1 MVRGKSRAGFGEGEK
16 QNKNEEI
23 IFKANFYE
31 SRRLRHDG
39 FIDYMVREANRRS
52 IYTKFFSLT
61 RIIFSSLG
69 ALMMFGFS
77 IFIESLMKDP
87 NPDAPVETWGINF
100 YPLWLF
106 FLCWFLWFIACKINL
121 WKKYPA
127 NLSYIT
133 TLNANLYIFW
143 MVLAYNLFFISIL
156 GKFLTVIGLILFYL
170 LTLIILF
177 FVIRVRIMSIKTRL
191 YGVQDSSMTIRQ
203 RKLID
208 FVTLV
213 GGGIVAGWMILKLC
227 FPRIGEIRTDF
238 WGTLSIIGISF
249 VFNVIMIGALFVLFL
264 PHSLYGYYR
273 NKYSEEYREFEGKS
287 LEEWY
292 GKQYLNKHRELLE
305 DKNEEINL

>member
-1 MVRGKSRAGFGEGEK
+1 MDSRKLKKS
-16 QNKNEEI
+16 

-39 FIDYMVREANRRS
+39 FIDYMVREANSRK
-52 IYTKFFSLT
+52 IYTKPFSIARKL
-61 RIIFSSLG
+61 FSFLG
-69 ALMMFGFS
+69 ILFMFGFS
-77 IFIESLMKDP
+77 ALMESEIHHPDP
-87 NPDAPVETWGINF
+87 DTPFETWGINF

-106 FLCWFLWFIACKINL
+106 FLCSFLWFIACKINL

-170 LTLIILF
+170 FTLIILF
-177 FVIRVRIMSIKTRL
+177 FVIRVRIASIKTRL

-203 RKLID
+203 RKFIHI
-208 FVTLV
+208 VTMV
-213 GGGIVAGWMILKLC
+213 GSGIVAGWMILKLL

-249 VFNVIMIGALFVLFL
+249 VFNVIMIGAFFVLFL

-292 GKQYLNKHRELLE
+292 GKKYLKKHKELLE
-305 DKNEEINL
+305 GKNEEIDL

>member
-1 MVRGKSRAGFGEGEK
+1 MKKS
-16 QNKNEEI
+16 
-23 IFKANFYE
+23 IFRANFYE

-39 FIDYMVREANRRS
+39 FIDYMVREANSRK
-52 IYTKFFSLT
+52 IYTKPFSIARKL
-61 RIIFSSLG
+61 FSFLG
-69 ALMMFGFS
+69 ILFMFGFS
-77 IFIESLMKDP
+77 ALMESEIHHPDP
-87 NPDAPVETWGINF
+87 DTPFETWGINF

-106 FLCWFLWFIACKINL
+106 FLCSFLWFIACKINL

-170 LTLIILF
+170 FTLIILF
-177 FVIRVRIMSIKTRL
+177 FVIRVRIASIKTRL

-203 RKLID
+203 RKFIHI
-208 FVTLV
+208 VTMV
-213 GGGIVAGWMILKLC
+213 GSGIVAGWMILKLL

-249 VFNVIMIGALFVLFL
+249 VFNVIMIGAFFVLFL

-292 GKQYLNKHRELLE
+292 GKKYLNKHKELLE
-305 DKNEEINL
+305 GKNEEINL

>member
-1 MVRGKSRAGFGEGEK
+1 MDSRKLKKS
-16 QNKNEEI
+16 

-39 FIDYMVREANRRS
+39 FIYYMVREANSRK
-52 IYTKFFSLT
+52 IYTKPFSIARKL
-61 RIIFSSLG
+61 FSFLG
-69 ALMMFGFS
+69 ILFMFGFS
-77 IFIESLMKDP
+77 ALMESEIHHPDP
-87 NPDAPVETWGINF
+87 DTPFETWGINF

-106 FLCWFLWFIACKINL
+106 FLCSFLWFIACKINL

-170 LTLIILF
+170 FTLIILF
-177 FVIRVRIMSIKTRL
+177 FVIRVRIASIKTRL

-203 RKLID
+203 RKFIHI
-208 FVTLV
+208 VTMV
-213 GGGIVAGWMILKLC
+213 GSGIVAGWMILKLL

-249 VFNVIMIGALFVLFL
+249 VFNVIMIGAFFVLFL

-292 GKQYLNKHRELLE
+292 GKKYLNKHKELLE
-305 DKNEEINL
+305 GKNEEINL

>member
-1 MVRGKSRAGFGEGEK
+1 MKKS
-16 QNKNEEI
+16 
-23 IFKANFYE
+23 IFRANFYE

-39 FIDYMVREANRRS
+39 FIDYMVRDTNSRK
-52 IYTKFFSLT
+52 IYTKPFSIARKL
-61 RIIFSSLG
+61 FSFMGILF
-69 ALMMFGFS
+69 MFGFS
-77 IFIESLMKDP
+77 VLMESQIHHPDP
-87 NPDAPVETWGINF
+87 DTPFETWGINF

-170 LTLIILF
+170 FTLIILF
-177 FVIRVRIMSIKTRL
+177 FVIRVRIASIKTRL
-191 YGVQDSSMTIRQ
+191 YGVQDSSITIRQ
-203 RKLID
+203 RKFIHI
-208 FVTLV
+208 VTMV
-213 GGGIVAGWMILKLC
+213 GGGIVAGWMILKLL

-249 VFNVIMIGALFVLFL
+249 VFNVIMIGAFFVLFL

-273 NKYSEEYREFEGKS
+273 NKYTEEYREFEGKS

-292 GKQYLNKHRELLE
+292 GKKYLNKHKELLE
-305 DKNEEINL
+305 DKNEEIKV

>member
-1 MVRGKSRAGFGEGEK
+1 MKKS
-16 QNKNEEI
+16 
-23 IFKANFYE
+23 IFRANFYE

-39 FIDYMVREANRRS
+39 FIDYMVKDTNSRK
-52 IYTKFFSLT
+52 IYTKPLSIARKLFSFMGIL
-61 RIIFSSLG
+61 F
-69 ALMMFGFS
+69 MFGFS
-77 IFIESLMKDP
+77 ALMESQIHHPD
-87 NPDAPVETWGINF
+87 PDAPFETWGINF

-170 LTLIILF
+170 FTLIILF
-177 FVIRVRIMSIKTRL
+177 FVIRVRIASIKTRL

-203 RKLID
+203 RKFIHI
-208 FVTLV
+208 VTMV
-213 GGGIVAGWMILKLC
+213 GGGIVAGWMILKLL

-249 VFNVIMIGALFVLFL
+249 VFNVIMIGAFFVLFL

-273 NKYSEEYREFEGKS
+273 NKYTEEYREFEGKS

-292 GKQYLNKHRELLE
+292 GKKYLNKHKELLE
-305 DKNEEINL
+305 DKNEEIKV

>member
-1 MVRGKSRAGFGEGEK
+1 MDSKKLKKS
-16 QNKNEEI
+16 

-39 FIDYMVREANRRS
+39 FIDYMVKDTNSRK
-52 IYTKFFSLT
+52 IYTKPFSIARKL
-61 RIIFSSLG
+61 FSFMGILF
-69 ALMMFGFS
+69 LFGFS
-77 IFIESLMKDP
+77 ALMESEIHHPDP
-87 NPDAPVETWGINF
+87 DTPFETWGINF

-106 FLCWFLWFIACKINL
+106 FLCSFLWFIACKINL

-170 LTLIILF
+170 FTLIILF
-177 FVIRVRIMSIKTRL
+177 FVIRVRIASIKTRL

-203 RKLID
+203 RKFIHI
-208 FVTLV
+208 VTMV
-213 GGGIVAGWMILKLC
+213 GSGIVAGWMILKLL

-249 VFNVIMIGALFVLFL
+249 VFNVIMIGAFFVLFL

-292 GKQYLNKHRELLE
+292 GKKYLNKHKELLE
-305 DKNEEINL
+305 GKNEEIDL

>member
-1 MVRGKSRAGFGEGEK
+1 MDSRKLKKS
-16 QNKNEEI
+16 

-31 SRRLRHDG
+31 SRRFRHDG
-39 FIDYMVREANRRS
+39 FIDYMVREANSRK
-52 IYTKFFSLT
+52 IYTKPFSIARKL
-61 RIIFSSLG
+61 FSFLG
-69 ALMMFGFS
+69 ILFMFGFS
-77 IFIESLMKDP
+77 ALMESEIHHPDP
-87 NPDAPVETWGINF
+87 DTPFETWGINF

-106 FLCWFLWFIACKINL
+106 FLCSFLWFIACKINL

-170 LTLIILF
+170 FTLIILF
-177 FVIRVRIMSIKTRL
+177 FVIRVRIASIKTRL

-203 RKLID
+203 RKFIHI
-208 FVTLV
+208 VTMV
-213 GGGIVAGWMILKLC
+213 GSGIVAGWMILKLL

-249 VFNVIMIGALFVLFL
+249 VFNVIMIGAFFVLFL

-292 GKQYLNKHRELLE
+292 GKKYLNKHKELLE
-305 DKNEEINL
+305 GKNEEINL

>member
-1 MVRGKSRAGFGEGEK
+1 MDSRKLKKS
-16 QNKNEEI
+16 

-39 FIDYMVREANRRS
+39 FIDYMVREANSRK
-52 IYTKFFSLT
+52 IYTKPFSIARKL
-61 RIIFSSLG
+61 FSFLG
-69 ALMMFGFS
+69 ILFMFGFS
-77 IFIESLMKDP
+77 ALMESEIHHPDP
-87 NPDAPVETWGINF
+87 DTPFETWGINF

-106 FLCWFLWFIACKINL
+106 FLCSFLWFIACKINL

-170 LTLIILF
+170 FTLIILF
-177 FVIRVRIMSIKTRL
+177 FVIRVRIASIKTRL

-203 RKLID
+203 RKFIHI
-208 FVTLV
+208 VTMV
-213 GGGIVAGWMILKLC
+213 GSGIVAGWMILKLL

-249 VFNVIMIGALFVLFL
+249 VFNVIMIGAFFVLFL

-292 GKQYLNKHRELLE
+292 GKKYLNKHKELLE
-305 DKNEEINL
+305 GENEEINL

>member
-1 MVRGKSRAGFGEGEK
+1 MDSRKFKKS
-16 QNKNEEI
+16 

-39 FIDYMVREANRRS
+39 FIDYMVREANSRK
-52 IYTKFFSLT
+52 IYTKPFSIARKL
-61 RIIFSSLG
+61 FSFMGMLF
-69 ALMMFGFS
+69 MFGFS
-77 IFIESLMKDP
+77 ALMESEIHHPDP
-87 NPDAPVETWGINF
+87 DTPFETWGINF

-106 FLCWFLWFIACKINL
+106 FLCSFLWFIACKINL

-170 LTLIILF
+170 FTLIILF
-177 FVIRVRIMSIKTRL
+177 FVIRVRIASIKTRL

-203 RKLID
+203 RKFIHI
-208 FVTLV
+208 VTMV
-213 GGGIVAGWMILKLC
+213 GSGIVAGWMILKLL

-249 VFNVIMIGALFVLFL
+249 VFNVIMIGAFFVLFL

-292 GKQYLNKHRELLE
+292 GKKYLNKHKELLE
-305 DKNEEINL
+305 GKNEEINL

>member
-1 MVRGKSRAGFGEGEK
+1 MDSRKLKKS
-16 QNKNEEI
+16 
-23 IFKANFYE
+23 IFKASFYE

-39 FIDYMVREANRRS
+39 FIDYMVKDTNSRK
-52 IYTKFFSLT
+52 IYTKPFSIARKL
-61 RIIFSSLG
+61 FSFLG
-69 ALMMFGFS
+69 ILFMFGFS
-77 IFIESLMKDP
+77 ALMESEIHHPDP
-87 NPDAPVETWGINF
+87 DTPFEIWGINF

-106 FLCWFLWFIACKINL
+106 FLCSFLWFIACKINL

-170 LTLIILF
+170 FTLIILF
-177 FVIRVRIMSIKTRL
+177 FVIRVRIASIKTRL

-203 RKLID
+203 RKFIHI
-208 FVTLV
+208 VTMV
-213 GGGIVAGWMILKLC
+213 GSGIVAGWMILKLL

-249 VFNVIMIGALFVLFL
+249 VFNVIMIGAFFVLFL

-292 GKQYLNKHRELLE
+292 GKKYLNKHKELLE
-305 DKNEEINL
+305 GKNEEINL